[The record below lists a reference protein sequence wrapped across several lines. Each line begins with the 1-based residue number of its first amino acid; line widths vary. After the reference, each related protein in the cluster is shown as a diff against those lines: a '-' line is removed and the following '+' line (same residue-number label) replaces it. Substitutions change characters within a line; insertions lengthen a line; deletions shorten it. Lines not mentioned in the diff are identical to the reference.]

1 MLLDGVES
9 LVVSGSM
16 NPDIRA
22 ICDDSRDVQPGSLF
36 VAIKGLQSDGNC
48 FLADAVSAGAAAV
61 ASDKCLE
68 NFGGE
73 FPDIAAVQ
81 VRDSRH
87 ALGILARNF
96 YRDPSSMLM
105 MCGITGTNGKT
116 TVGHL
121 VKSILEAAGRKSGLI
136 GTVGYEI
143 GDERLTASHTTP
155 SAAVLQGLLGQMVQR
170 GVTEAVIEVTSHALA
185 LSRTSGCL
193 FDIVVFTNVT
203 RDHFD
208 FHGDIE
214 TYFNVKLRLFSSE
227 LLKPVTDFSAVRAFI
242 NLDDP
247 YGERVRSACSVLAW
261 GYAIDCHAD
270 IRADDIVIAFE
281 GTSFTAQTPMGSFEV
296 QSALLGRHNVYNILA
311 AIGVGLSRGCSIE
324 SIQEGIA
331 SLRCVPGR
339 FEKIDEGQ
347 GYGVVVDYAHTDD
360 ALDKLLNTAR
370 SLTAGRLITVFG
382 CGGDRDQGKRSAM
395 GKTASTLSD
404 LLIVTSDNPRTEDPN
419 QIIRDVMDGIASS
432 ETSSAYEVIPD
443 RKEAIVTAVR
453 SARPGDL
460 VVIAGKGHE
469 AYQIVGDCRL
479 HFDDR
484 CVVREAIVSG
494 HGQLHS

>member
-1 MLLDGVES
+1 
-9 LVVSGSM
+9 
-16 NPDIRA
+16 
-22 ICDDSRDVQPGSLF
+22 
-36 VAIKGLQSDGNC
+36 
-48 FLADAVSAGAAAV
+48 
-61 ASDKCLE
+61 
-68 NFGGE
+68 
-73 FPDIAAVQ
+73 
-81 VRDSRH
+81 
-87 ALGILARNF
+87 
-96 YRDPSSMLM
+96 
-105 MCGITGTNGKT
+105 
-116 TVGHL
+116 
-121 VKSILEAAGRKSGLI
+121 
-136 GTVGYEI
+136 
-143 GDERLTASHTTP
+143 
-155 SAAVLQGLLGQMVQR
+155 
-170 GVTEAVIEVTSHALA
+170 
-185 LSRTSGCL
+185 
-193 FDIVVFTNVT
+193 
-203 RDHFD
+203 
-208 FHGDIE
+208 
-214 TYFNVKLRLFSSE
+214 
-227 LLKPVTDFSAVRAFI
+227 
-242 NLDDP
+242 
-247 YGERVRSACSVLAW
+247 
-261 GYAIDCHAD
+261 
-270 IRADDIVIAFE
+270 
-281 GTSFTAQTPMGSFEV
+281 MGSFEV

-469 AYQIVGDCRL
+469 AYQIVGDRRL